1 MQGVPDMVKTLGGII
16 VPIVTPFHRD
26 ETLNER
32 GLRRL
37 VQYLISQGV
46 QGIFPCGSQGE
57 FHALTLDER
66 KRILEVV
73 VDEVH
78 GQVLV
83 LAHTGAITTRESIEL
98 TQHACAT
105 GADAVSLITPYYIR
119 PTSDEIYTHYM
130 RVAEVAT
137 LPVLAYNNPERTGY
151 SMSPTVLG
159 KLAEA
164 GALVGMKD
172 SSGDLGL
179 TLTYI
184 EACPA
189 NFVTFVG
196 RDTLIY
202 PALCCGCAG
211 AVAATANVAADLAV
225 GIYKAMQ
232 SGNHLLAR
240 QFQRKLSPL
249 RLAFSLGTF
258 PAVIKEALEL
268 IGLPAGP
275 ARSPVAPLD
284 EVAKTELKRIL
295 VQMGKIG

>member
-1 MQGVPDMVKTLGGII
+1 MAKTLCGII
-16 VPIVTPFHRD
+16 VPVVTPFHHD

-46 QGIFPCGSQGE
+46 NGIMPCGSQGE
-57 FHALTLDER
+57 FHTLTLDER
-66 KRILEVV
+66 KRVLEVV
-73 VDEVH
+73 VEEVH

-83 LAHTGAITTRESIEL
+83 LAHTGAITTRESVEL
-98 TQHACAT
+98 TEHAGAA
-105 GADAVSLITPYYIR
+105 GADAVSLITPYYVR
-119 PTSDEIYTHYM
+119 PTSEEIYAHYM

-137 LPVLAYNNPERTGY
+137 VPVLAYNNPERTGY
-151 SMSPTVLG
+151 SMTPAILG

-179 TLTYI
+179 TLSYI

-189 NFVTFVG
+189 SFVTFVG

-202 PALCCGCAG
+202 PALCCGCVG
-211 AVAATANVAADLAV
+211 AVAATANVAADLGV

-232 SGNHLLAR
+232 AGNHILAR
-240 QFQRKLSPL
+240 ELQRRLSPL
-249 RLAFSLGTF
+249 RHAFALGTF

-284 EVAKTELKRIL
+284 EAAKGELKRIL
-295 VQMGKIG
+295 SQMGKIG

>member
-1 MQGVPDMVKTLGGII
+1 MMEKTLGGII
-16 VPIVTPFHRD
+16 VPVVTPFHRD

-32 GLRRL
+32 GLHRL

-46 QGIFPCGSQGE
+46 HGIFPCGSQGE
-57 FHALTLDER
+57 FHTLTLDER
-66 KRILEVV
+66 KRVLEVV
-73 VDEVH
+73 IEEVD

-98 TQHACAT
+98 TKHAAAA
-105 GADAVSLITPYYIR
+105 GADVVSLITPFYIK
-119 PTSDEIYTHYM
+119 PTSEEIYSHYM
-130 RVAEVAT
+130 QVAEVAT
-137 LPVLAYNNPERTGY
+137 VPVMAYNNPERTGY
-151 SMSPTVLG
+151 FMTPAILG
-159 KLAEA
+159 KLAET

-179 TLTYI
+179 TLAYI

-189 NFVTFVG
+189 SFVTFVG

-202 PALCCGCAG
+202 PALCCGCVG
-211 AVAATANVAADLAV
+211 AVAATANVAPDLAV

-232 SGNHLLAR
+232 VGNHIMAR
-240 QFQRKLSPL
+240 ELQRKLSPL
-249 RLAFSLGTF
+249 RQAFTLGTF

-284 EVAKTELKRIL
+284 EAARGELKHIL
-295 VQMGKIG
+295 SQMGKIG

>member
-1 MQGVPDMVKTLGGII
+1 MVKTLGGII
-16 VPIVTPFHRD
+16 VPIVTPFHSN

-37 VQYLISQGV
+37 VQYLVSQGV
-46 QGIFPCGSQGE
+46 HGIFACGSQGE
-57 FHALTLDER
+57 FHTLTMDER
-66 KRILEVV
+66 KRVLQVV
-73 VDEVH
+73 VEEVR

-98 TQHACAT
+98 TEHAGEA

-119 PTSDEIYTHYM
+119 PTSEEIYQHFM

-137 LPVLAYNNPERTGY
+137 VPVLAYNNPERTGY
-151 SMSPTVLG
+151 SMSPAILG
-159 KLAEA
+159 KLAKA
-164 GALVGMKD
+164 GALVGIKD

-179 TLTYI
+179 TLAYI
-184 EACPA
+184 EACPSG
-189 NFVTFVG
+189 FVTFVG

-211 AVAATANVAADLAV
+211 AVAATANVAPDLAV
-225 GIYKAMQ
+225 GIYQAMRA
-232 SGNHLLAR
+232 GNHILAR
-240 QFQRKLSPL
+240 ELQVKLSPL
-249 RLAFSLGTF
+249 RQAFTLGTF

-275 ARSPVAPLD
+275 ARSPVAPL
-284 EVAKTELKRIL
+284 EEAARGVLKHIL
-295 VQMGKIG
+295 SQMGKIG

>member
-1 MQGVPDMVKTLGGII
+1 MVKTLGGII
-16 VPIVTPFHRD
+16 VPVVTPFHRD

-46 QGIFPCGSQGE
+46 HGIFPCGSQGE
-57 FHALTLDER
+57 FHTLTLDER
-66 KRILEVV
+66 KRVLEVV
-73 VDEVH
+73 VEEVH

-98 TQHACAT
+98 TKHAGAA
-105 GADAVSLITPYYIR
+105 GADVVSLITPYYIR
-119 PTSDEIYTHYM
+119 PTSEEIYNHYM
-130 RVAEVAT
+130 CVAEVAT
-137 LPVLAYNNPERTGY
+137 VPVMAYNNPERTGY
-151 SMSPTVLG
+151 SMTPAILG

-172 SSGDLGL
+172 SSGDLDL
-179 TLTYI
+179 TLAYI

-189 NFVTFVG
+189 SFVTFVG

-202 PALCCGCAG
+202 PALCCGCVG
-211 AVAATANVAADLAV
+211 AVAATANVAPDLAV

-232 SGNHLLAR
+232 TGNHILAR
-240 QFQRKLSPL
+240 ELQRKLSPL
-249 RLAFSLGTF
+249 RQAFTLGTF

-284 EVAKTELKRIL
+284 ETARCELKRIL
-295 VQMGKIG
+295 SQMGKIG

>member
-1 MQGVPDMVKTLGGII
+1 MAKTLCGII
-16 VPIVTPFHRD
+16 VPVVTPFHHD

-46 QGIFPCGSQGE
+46 NGIMPCGSQGE
-57 FHALTLDER
+57 FHTLTVDER
-66 KRILEVV
+66 KRVLEVV
-73 VDEVH
+73 VEEVH

-83 LAHTGAITTRESIEL
+83 LAHTGAITTRESVEL
-98 TQHACAT
+98 TEHAGAA
-105 GADAVSLITPYYIR
+105 GADAVSLITPYYVR
-119 PTSDEIYTHYM
+119 PTSEEIYAHYM

-137 LPVLAYNNPERTGY
+137 VPVMAYNNPERTGY
-151 SMSPTVLG
+151 SMTPAILG

-179 TLTYI
+179 TLSYI

-189 NFVTFVG
+189 SFVTFVG

-202 PALCCGCAG
+202 PALCCGCVG
-211 AVAATANVAADLAV
+211 AVAATANVAADLGV

-232 SGNHLLAR
+232 AGNHILAR
-240 QFQRKLSPL
+240 ELQRRLSPL
-249 RLAFSLGTF
+249 RHAFALGTF

-284 EVAKTELKRIL
+284 EAAKGELKRIL
-295 VQMGKIG
+295 SQMGKIG

>member
-1 MQGVPDMVKTLGGII
+1 MAKTLGGII
-16 VPIVTPFHRD
+16 VPVVTPFHRD

-46 QGIFPCGSQGE
+46 HGIFPCGSQGE
-57 FHALTLDER
+57 FHTLTLDER
-66 KRILEVV
+66 KRVLEVV
-73 VDEVH
+73 VEEVH

-98 TQHACAT
+98 IKHAGAV

-119 PTSDEIYTHYM
+119 PTSEEIYSHYM
-130 RVAEVAT
+130 RVAEVAMV
-137 LPVLAYNNPERTGY
+137 PVMAYNNPERTGY
-151 SMSPTVLG
+151 SMAPAILG

-179 TLTYI
+179 TLAYI

-189 NFVTFVG
+189 SFVTFVG

-202 PALCCGCAG
+202 PALCCGCVG
-211 AVAATANVAADLAV
+211 AVAATANVAPDLAV

-232 SGNHLLAR
+232 AGNHILAR
-240 QFQRKLSPL
+240 ELQRKLSPL
-249 RLAFSLGTF
+249 RQAFTFGTF

-284 EVAKTELKRIL
+284 EAARCELKRIL
-295 VQMGKIG
+295 SQMGKIG

>member
-1 MQGVPDMVKTLGGII
+1 MVKTLGGII
-16 VPIVTPFHRD
+16 VPVVTPFHRD

-46 QGIFPCGSQGE
+46 HGIFPCGSQGE
-57 FHALTLDER
+57 FHTLTLDER
-66 KRILEVV
+66 KRVLEVV
-73 VDEVH
+73 VEEVH

-98 TQHACAT
+98 TKHAGAA
-105 GADAVSLITPYYIR
+105 GADVVSLITPYYIR
-119 PTSDEIYTHYM
+119 PTSEEIYNHYM
-130 RVAEVAT
+130 CVAEVAT
-137 LPVLAYNNPERTGY
+137 VPVMAYNNPERTGY
-151 SMSPTVLG
+151 SMTPAILG

-179 TLTYI
+179 TLAYI

-189 NFVTFVG
+189 SFVTFVG

-202 PALCCGCAG
+202 PALCCGCVG
-211 AVAATANVAADLAV
+211 AVAATANVAPDLAV

-232 SGNHLLAR
+232 TGNHILAR
-240 QFQRKLSPL
+240 ELQRKLSPL
-249 RLAFSLGTF
+249 RQAFTLGTF

-284 EVAKTELKRIL
+284 ETARCELKRIL
-295 VQMGKIG
+295 SQMGKIG